1 MTVEGVRDRIRSLT
15 QDFGPIFCL
24 AIWSG
29 VVLECPVVGR
39 RIRKRKIGES
49 SKQLLRFGIRVT
61 QRVVSRLRRVRIATE
76 DWEQTRFMPETRVAP
91 GGRPAL

>member
-1 MTVEGVRDRIRSLT
+1 MTVEGVRDLIRSLT

-39 RIRKRKIGES
+39 RKGSGRS
-49 SKQLLRFGIRVT
+49 
-61 QRVVSRLRRVRIATE
+61 VSLVSNSCDSE
-76 DWEQTRFMPETRVAP
+76 FE
-91 GGRPAL
+91 